1 MATGLAGVVGSSAD
15 LSSPERHVLMRA
27 RSFIAAHLGDPE
39 LDRTRVAA
47 ELGMSLHRLN
57 DIFAKEGLSIAHE
70 IRNARLSSVA
80 RDLIDPRFA
89 ALTMSEIAM
98 KNGLWNLQHVSTLFR
113 TAYGQSP
120 KSDRALSH
128 CEAQSLPEPHNHQYR
143 CRD

>member
-1 MATGLAGVVGSSAD
+1 
-15 LSSPERHVLMRA
+15 MRA

-89 ALTMSEIAM
+89 ALTMSEISM